1 MRMQWMPYQEGYSMR
16 NTRDGSGLRWRTGV
30 SRLHVIGGLLVL
42 LMVAVAG
49 CGDAEPDVTVELGVP
64 TLVPASAS
72 APSQMAL
79 PVDVTWILDSLD
91 GRPIIENSFVTL
103 KIDEELLVGYDGC
116 NSYGGRFEDGRPIAD
131 AVGMFSGP
139 PMARTQRD
147 CAEPEG
153 VTEQA
158 DAYVSVLMHGE
169 RYRVVGDR
177 LEIFDSGDAARL
189 VFVMQAHLPGRAI
202 NLGGTAWRLMIEGDA
217 DGDTR
222 AATLAFLDD
231 RLVTG
236 VTACR
241 AYLATYS
248 NSEGSMRFPSQSML
262 RTPQPCPEESRRL
275 EGEFGDFLTWAREY
289 SVYEEGG
296 SSRLRVRSAT
306 GESLTFEPLPPT
318 VEDIAD
324 ANWTLVAFIEL
335 RGLDFGMWNP
345 RSTSVIQG
353 TEVTISFDKD
363 GIWGV
368 SGCNSYGGLAEVA
381 DGSIKID
388 FQSFFYTE
396 LECDGPDGL
405 MEQEERYLDLLPRMT
420 RYGMYGDG
428 LFMQTDDDMFL
439 LFQAE

>member
-1 MRMQWMPYQEGYSMR
+1 M
-16 NTRDGSGLRWRTGV
+16 
-30 SRLHVIGGLLVL
+30 
-42 LMVAVAG
+42 
-49 CGDAEPDVTVELGVP
+49 
-64 TLVPASAS
+64 
-72 APSQMAL
+72 
-79 PVDVTWILDSLD
+79 
-91 GRPIIENSFVTL
+91 
-103 KIDEELLVGYDGC
+103 
-116 NSYGGRFEDGRPIAD
+116 
-131 AVGMFSGP
+131 
-139 PMARTQRD
+139 
-147 CAEPEG
+147 
-153 VTEQA
+153 TEQA
-158 DAYVSVLMHGE
+158 DAFVSVLMQGE

-262 RTPQPCPEESRRL
+262 RTPQPCPEELRRL

-296 SSRLRVRSAT
+296 SIRLGIRSAT
-306 GESLTFEPLPPT
+306 GESLTFEPLPAT
-318 VEDIAD
+318 VEDIAG
-324 ANWTLVAFIEL
+324 ANWNLVAFVEL
-335 RGLDFGMWNP
+335 RELDFGMWNP

-353 TEVTISFDKD
+353 SEVTISFDKD
-363 GIWGV
+363 GIWGA
-368 SGCNSYGGLAEVA
+368 SGCNSYGGLVEVEH
-381 DGSIKID
+381 GSITID

-396 LECDGPDGL
+396 LACDGLDGL
-405 MEQEERYLDLLPRMT
+405 MEQEERYLDLLPRVT
-420 RYGMYGDG
+420 RYGMFGDG
-428 LFMQTDDDMFL
+428 LFMQTDDDVFL